1 MNVTKTMEVNKSI
14 QHGSEHFASLGSRE
28 GALRKNLGEVF
39 FGIFH
44 HDVEAIPVFD
54 TAPADVVNAQQIRM
68 NKLHDAP
75 PERDLEIRVRPG
87 GDEFDGGFFRLRLR
101 EVGGGKSGKPP
112 FPPKVAQPGT
122 IIYEPNLSP
131 SPEIAPCATP

>member
-75 PERDLEIRVRPG
+75 PERDLEIRVRAG
-87 GDEFDGGFFRLRLR
+87 GDEFDGGFFRLRLGKLG
-101 EVGGGKSGKPP
+101 EENGGILRS
-112 FPPKVAQPGT
+112 A
-122 IIYEPNLSP
+122 
-131 SPEIAPCATP
+131 

>member
-87 GDEFDGGFFRLRLR
+87 GDEFDGGFFRLRLGKLG
-101 EVGGGKSGKPP
+101 EENGGILRS
-112 FPPKVAQPGT
+112 A
-122 IIYEPNLSP
+122 
-131 SPEIAPCATP
+131 